1 MQIRNIL
8 GVSFLG
14 LALVVSAPVFAGKKD
29 KAATATS
36 STEPMVGSIELTNV
50 EALDGT
56 IGKAKTIE
64 DKMVGSYNNL
74 TTARTNLNTAL
85 GVATDAPLAT
95 ALADMKTAAGDKLKF
110 AMDGAMPSLSLADG
124 APDNVKAGVEA
135 TKGLVTASTT
145 AVKDMASLAGDIQA
159 LVEEA
164 KALPGK
170 VPTLGLD
177 AKSLMSATKI
187 VTKDAKAMLAFPDKA
202 KAVTDAA
209 TAIINDVVAVF
220 KG

>member
-29 KAATATS
+29 KAAATTS
-36 STEPMVGSIELTNV
+36 SSEPMVGEIELTNV
-50 EALDGT
+50 AALDGT
-56 IGKAKTIE
+56 LGKAKTIE
-64 DKMVGSYNNL
+64 DKMVNSYNNL

-95 ALADMKTAAGDKLKF
+95 ALADMKTAAADKLKF
-110 AMDGAMPSLSLADG
+110 AMDGAVPSLSLADG

-135 TKGLVTASTT
+135 TKGLVSASTT
-145 AVKDMASLAGDIQA
+145 AVKDMASLATDIKA
-159 LVEEA
+159 LVDEA
-164 KALPGK
+164 KALPGQI
-170 VPTLGLD
+170 PSLGLD

-187 VTKDAKAMLAFPDKA
+187 VGKDVKAIAAFPDKA

-209 TAIINDVVAVF
+209 TAIINDIVAVF